1 MMKKIIRSILIR
13 QIIQEQYL
21 LMKRDEMYKAINEI
35 TAEFIQKK
43 NY

>member
-1 MMKKIIRSILIR
+1 MYMEDLQIIR

-21 LMKRDEMYKAINEI
+21 LMKRDEMYKAINAI
-35 TAEFIQKK
+35 IVEFIQKK